1 MKRTQILIL
10 LAAVGSLGA
19 MIGALPDWS
28 AAMTPAFLGAALA
41 NLSMQIAGLLSE
53 PKR

>member
-19 MIGALPDWS
+19 MIGALPDWR
-28 AAMTPAFLGAALA
+28 AAMTNKFIGAALV
-41 NLSMQIAGLLSE
+41 NLSMVISGLLSE